1 MSNERSLNWCLVLYP
16 SEDDTHKKALDYII
30 SHYSY
35 AYIVHN
41 RDILDD
47 GSLKKEHT
55 HIVIK
60 FNNYRWR
67 NAIADELGITPN
79 YLEKCRNLENAL
91 KYLIH
96 FNNEDKAQYDI
107 SEVHGDL
114 SLKLINYLDNT
125 EKSESDKVLELLD
138 FINNIDGFLT
148 YNTFVKYVCSIGLF
162 DIYRRSALTFIKL
175 IDEHNKNI

>member
-1 MSNERSLNWCLVLYP
+1 MNNERSLNWCLVLYP
-16 SEDDTHKKALDYII
+16 QEDNSHKLALDYII

-35 AYIVHN
+35 AYIKHD

-47 GSLKKEHT
+47 GSLKKEHV
-55 HIVIK
+55 HVVIK

-67 NAIADELGITPN
+67 NAIAEELKITPN

-107 SEVHGDL
+107 SEVNGDL
-114 SLKLINYLDNT
+114 KLKLSNYLEHT
-125 EKSESDKVLELLD
+125 EKSESDKVLELLYYINSFDNFITLND
-138 FINNIDGFLT
+138 FIH
-148 YNTFVKYVCSIGLF
+148 YVCSIGLY
-162 DIYRRSALTFIKL
+162 DVYRRSATTFIKL
-175 IDEHNKNI
+175 LEEHNRFI